1 MKASVDISLYPLADD
16 YIPAIKEFIERVQQ
30 YPDVAVVRNDLSTQ
44 LYGDYEQLMDLL
56 KVELRLSWEK
66 YGKSIFRDQISARRS
81 SGVLPVTEFLGA
93 VAEQFLQSSL
103 LELTAVVFAIA
114 YLILAVKENS
124 LCWYAAAISTLIFLA
139 YLLGG

>member
-1 MKASVDISLYPLADD
+1 MQASVDISLYPLADD

-66 YGKSIFRDQISARRS
+66 YGKSIFVIKFLRDDLR
-81 SGVLPVTEFLGA
+81 G
-93 VAEQFLQSSL
+93 
-103 LELTAVVFAIA
+103 
-114 YLILAVKENS
+114 LAS
-124 LCWYAAAISTLIFLA
+124 D
-139 YLLGG
+139 